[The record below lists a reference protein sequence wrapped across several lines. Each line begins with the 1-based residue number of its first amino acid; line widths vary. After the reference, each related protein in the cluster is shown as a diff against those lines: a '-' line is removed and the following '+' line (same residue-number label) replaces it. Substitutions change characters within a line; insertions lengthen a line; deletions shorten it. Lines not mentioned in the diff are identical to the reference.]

1 VDLPWGSFLNN
12 HQLKEFKKLRHVVEG
27 SDCPRVF
34 DVSGAV
40 LDVDFAERS
49 SANDSAKEWEA
60 LKTRSPIVNIIGTSQ
75 THKSLEISH

>member
-1 VDLPWGSFLNN
+1 MGFFLNK

-40 LDVDFAERS
+40 LDFAERS

-75 THKSLEISH
+75 THKSLEICH